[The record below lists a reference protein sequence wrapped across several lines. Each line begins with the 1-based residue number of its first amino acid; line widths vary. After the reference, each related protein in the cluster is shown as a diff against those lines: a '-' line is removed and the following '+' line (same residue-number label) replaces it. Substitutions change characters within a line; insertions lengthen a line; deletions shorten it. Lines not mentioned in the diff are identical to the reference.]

1 MEGKVPKE
9 VSTTILLTVYRS
21 GELTMS
27 ELHERTKFST
37 ITVLNHVNALVA
49 AGLLEEKREGNF
61 PKKRVL
67 KVSQEGH
74 RIASLLNL
82 ADLSGYGGG
91 DLIEM
96 GAKAGR
102 VAAYQE
108 GIASLRRAK
117 VTKEWLVA
125 ELFLKG
131 IGGLAGGIAMAAKG
145 LPEELATEKDALK
158 GWSKK
163 LEAHYAEGQRRLGS
177 EDLNGCIAIVSKAV
191 SEFAGASKTFSETAK
206 KLKEMRCEEL
216 ANYIEFL
223 APKQTQ
229 KE

>member
-1 MEGKVPKE
+1 MEEKIPKE
-9 VSTTILLTVYRS
+9 VATTILLTVYRS
-21 GELTMS
+21 GELTMT

-37 ITVLNHVNALVA
+37 ITVLNHVNALLA
-49 AGLLEEKREGNF
+49 AGLLEEERTGNF

-67 KVSQEGH
+67 RVSQEGK
-74 RIASLLNL
+74 RAASLLNL
-82 ADLSGYGGG
+82 ADLSGHGSA

-117 VTKEWLVA
+117 ATKEWLVA

-131 IGGLAGGIAMAAKG
+131 IGGLAGGISAAAKG
-145 LPEELATEKDALK
+145 FPEALSAERDALK
-158 GWSKK
+158 DWSKR
-163 LEAHYAEGQRRLGS
+163 LEAHHAEGQKRLAA
-177 EDLNGCIAIVSKAV
+177 EDLNGCIATVSKAV
-191 SEFAGASKTFSETAK
+191 AEFAGASKVFSDAAR
-206 KLKEMRCEEL
+206 KLKEMKLEEL

>member
-9 VSTTILLTVYRS
+9 VATTILLTVFKS
-21 GELTMS
+21 GELTMT

-37 ITVLNHVNALVA
+37 ITVLNHVNALLDS
-49 AGLLEEKREGNF
+49 GLIEEERVGNF

-67 KVSQEGH
+67 RVSQEGK

-82 ADLSGYGGG
+82 ADISGFGGA
-91 DLIEM
+91 DLIEI

-108 GIASLRRAK
+108 GITSIRKAGA
-117 VTKEWLVA
+117 TKEWLVA
-125 ELFLKG
+125 EFFLKG
-131 IGGLAGGIAMAAKG
+131 IGGLAGGIALAAKG
-145 LPEELATEKDALK
+145 LPDALAVERDAMK
-158 GWSKK
+158 EWSKR
-163 LEAHYAEGQRRLGS
+163 LEMHYAEGQKRLGAG
-177 EDLNGCIAIVSKAV
+177 DLNGGIAIVSKAV
-191 SEFAGASKTFSETAK
+191 SEFGGASKVFGEAAR
-206 KLKEMRCEEL
+206 KLKEMRLEEL